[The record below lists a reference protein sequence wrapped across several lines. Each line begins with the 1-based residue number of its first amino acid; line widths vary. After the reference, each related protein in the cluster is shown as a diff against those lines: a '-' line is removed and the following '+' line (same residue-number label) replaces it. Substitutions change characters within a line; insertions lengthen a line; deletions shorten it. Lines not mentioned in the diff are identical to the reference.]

1 MNNAEIKLE
10 LFRLIDNQEGN
21 VLKDLYELITEKL
34 KAKKMPSPISNLDSG
49 YEAMANDMS
58 RENEAL
64 EWIEGTANFQ
74 EL

>member
-58 RENEAL
+58 RENEAM

>member
-34 KAKKMPSPISNLDSG
+34 KIKKVPQHISNLDSG
-49 YEAMANDMS
+49 YEAMANDVN

>member
-10 LFRLIDNQEGN
+10 LFRLIDNQDGN

-34 KAKKMPSPISNLDSG
+34 KTKKVSQLISNLDSG
-49 YEAMANDMS
+49 YESMANDVN
-58 RENEAL
+58 RESEAL